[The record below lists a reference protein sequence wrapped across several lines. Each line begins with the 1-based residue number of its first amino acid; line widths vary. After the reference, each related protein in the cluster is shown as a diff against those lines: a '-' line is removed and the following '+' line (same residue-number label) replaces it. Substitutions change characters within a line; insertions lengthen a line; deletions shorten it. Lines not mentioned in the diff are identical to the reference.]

1 MEKVPATSDFSKHN
15 LNLNNI
21 SMKIFFGKSRTV
33 EKFVGK
39 ADNFLVFF
47 SKSDVEEIFPLADED
62 MIF

>member
-21 SMKIFFGKSRTV
+21 SMKIFLCKSRTV
-33 EKFVGK
+33 GKFVGK

-47 SKSDVEEIFPLADED
+47 SKSDVEEIFPLTDED